1 MTKVLERLHSEA
13 GRDVREQAS
22 SRIASLSRVPTR
34 ENSGTVRLTRTGEQ
48 KSDGKTEPRSS
59 GQ

>member
-48 KSDGKTEPRSS
+48 SDGKTEPRSS